1 MIVLVRVAL
10 VMLLAG
16 GVAALHVPPTQA
28 ATQLTLFA
36 LQSDV
41 IEGDEVVFRGF
52 ATGSKPGAVVA
63 LQRLVAGS
71 WTRVDRI
78 RLGHRD
84 RFHFTT
90 VPQRGRHRYRV
101 KMLRQV
107 GQRLS
112 PSAAV
117 TVVVRWR
124 PDLRDMAATY
134 GADAASEEVR
144 VGVTGRVPS
153 VPDGTRMTREHFDG
167 TAWVSAGAATITDH
181 LWRDAFTTS
190 NGTRYRYTMAS
201 SGLRLRGVS
210 TVRTALGR
218 ATLAVDA
225 TTEVAFAT
233 EERHLKVTLEAGQI
247 YTYAGTYWVTPR
259 LTDPTGEQVPL
270 VADNADYS
278 FEAPLTGTYAVD
290 LSGNPAEEQPAR
302 VTLSRPVV
310 VASTLDAPAVDLT
323 SSLPNQWVDLTF
335 EAAAGA
341 YVSER
346 DAAPYAVVPD
356 EVDLLDPHG
365 VKVPVL
371 TTLNDD
377 DSRVWRLPEVAGT
390 YTLRV
395 NPGSHTVD
403 MPDVELL
410 SVVERTMPLD
420 AGPTPVDFDRAGRVA
435 VLHTPTPA
443 GADVSFTSSPARFL
457 RLMAPDGAPAYGD
470 PSVEPAQE
478 GLYRAFVAA
487 PEPGSVDFFASSPVS
502 YDAVIDGAQV
512 PFDHSPVHQRDAL
525 VKIHAEQGDM
535 FAVYMKHP
543 DGSSCV
549 VHSYPEPSSS
559 AVALWRRHPLV
570 VLAQETGTVVARVT
584 PCQQQGWF
592 SVRRVTPVTMQPR
605 TDVRGSQGRATFAQ
619 PGDVAVLLLDAGP
632 EGSAADTQGVTF
644 SVGASDLTDYDK
656 VSFAVDGRS
665 GILDYP
671 MERLAGQHAVV
682 VWGGPRATGWVDFRA
697 RW

>member
-1 MIVLVRVAL
+1 MRVAL

-16 GVAALHVPPTQA
+16 GAAGLHVPPTQA

-41 IEGDEVVFRGF
+41 VEGDEVVFRGF
-52 ATGSKPGAVVA
+52 APGSRPGAVVA

-71 WTRVDRI
+71 WTRVDRL

-90 VPQRGRHRYRV
+90 APQRGRHRYRV

-134 GADAASEEVR
+134 GADAASGEVR
-144 VGVTGRVPS
+144 VAVTGRVPS
-153 VPDGTRMTREHFDG
+153 VPDGTRMTRQHFDG
-167 TAWVSAGAATITDH
+167 TAWVWAGSATITDH
-181 LWRDAFTTS
+181 RWRDAFTTS
-190 NGTRYRYTMAS
+190 YGTRYRYTMAAA
-201 SGLRLRGVS
+201 GLRLRGVS
-210 TVRTALGR
+210 AVMTAIGR
-218 ATLAVDA
+218 AELAVDA
-225 TTEVAFAT
+225 TTEVAFRT
-233 EERHLKVTLEAGQI
+233 DERHLAVALEAGQT
-247 YTYAGTYWVTPR
+247 YTYAGPYWVTPR
-259 LTDPTGEQVPL
+259 LTGPTGEPVHL
-270 VADNADYS
+270 VRDSGGYW
-278 FEAPLTGTYAVD
+278 FQAPVTGTYAVD
-290 LSGNPAEEQPAR
+290 LTGNPAEEQPAR

-310 VASTLDAPAVDLT
+310 VASTLDAPALDLT

-346 DAAPYAVVPD
+346 DAAPYALVPD

-365 VKVPVL
+365 EKVPL
-371 TTLNDD
+371 LFTLDD
-377 DSRVWRLPEVAGT
+377 DGSRVWRLPEVAGR

-403 MPDVELL
+403 MPDVEVL
-410 SVVERTMPLD
+410 SVVERTMPVD
-420 AGPTPVDFDRAGRVA
+420 AGAATTVDFDRPGRVA
-435 VLHTPTPA
+435 VLDTLTPA

-457 RLMAPDGAPAYGD
+457 RLMAPDGTRVYGN
-470 PSVEPAQE
+470 PSVVPTQE
-478 GLYRAFVAA
+478 GVYRAFVAA
-487 PEPGSVDFFASSPVS
+487 PDPGSVDFFASSPVS
-502 YDAVIDGAQV
+502 YDAVIDGAAT
-512 PFDHSPVHQRDAL
+512 PFDHGPVHQRDAL
-525 VKIHAEQGDM
+525 LRIPAEEGDV
-535 FAVYMKHP
+535 FSVHVTHP
-543 DGSSCV
+543 DGTSCL

-559 AVALWRRHPLV
+559 AVAVWRRHPLV
-570 VLAQETGTVVARVT
+570 VLAQETGTVVARLT
-584 PCQQQGWF
+584 PCQQKGWF
-592 SVRRVTPVTMQPR
+592 SVRRITPVAMEPR
-605 TDVRGSQGRATFAQ
+605 TDVRGSQSRATFVK

-632 EGSAADTQGVTF
+632 EGGAADTNGVTF
-644 SVGASDLTDYDK
+644 SVGASDLTDYEG
-656 VSFAVDGRS
+656 VTFAVDGRS
-665 GILDYP
+665 GYFDWP